1 MNNLSTLTPELDQA
15 REQPAAQAGVSPSF
29 QPAPNKNSASP
40 SVDVLSAHF
49 ARLWIVG
56 LLLSLGLAG
65 KATHA
70 AEMATFE
77 IVARDGRLYP
87 ERLEVP
93 AGVKLKLML
102 RNEGKTPVE
111 IENLELRVEKV
122 LAPDAAA
129 SITIQPLRPGSYSFI
144 DEFHAE
150 TGKMLLV
157 AK

>member
-1 MNNLSTLTPELDQA
+1 MSANLA
-15 REQPAAQAGVSPSF
+15 
-29 QPAPNKNSASP
+29 K
-40 SVDVLSAHF
+40 
-49 ARLWIVG
+49 LWIVG
-56 LLLSLGLAG
+56 LWLGLGVASQ
-65 KATHA
+65 ATNA
-70 AEMATFE
+70 AEVAAFE
-77 IVARDGRLYP
+77 IVARDGCLYP

-93 AGVKLKLML
+93 AGVKLKLTL